1 MCDVFLTGGSRFLD
15 SFVVLLKKMLVGMID
30 KATFV
35 SQQKFTG
42 VDCDYAIWLEQVRCD
57 AVFFV
62 LGRLMFPCA
71 C

>member
-1 MCDVFLTGGSRFLD
+1 
-15 SFVVLLKKMLVGMID
+15 MLVGMID

-42 VDCDYAIWLEQVRCD
+42 VDCDYAIWLEQVRC
-57 AVFFV
+57 AALLTLFFV
-62 LGRLMFPCA
+62 LGRLVFPCA